1 MNRLITSLKNFN
13 SFKNYHSLYY
23 FNHILKSYNSNDYQ
37 NYVNFCKKN
46 YRKNL
51 FYSNKNLE
59 AFIVCWEPYQETKIH
74 NHSQNGCI
82 LKILEGNM
90 NEILYNKQLININ
103 ENILTKNNIRYI
115 DDNIG
120 YHKMVNGDSRTI
132 SLHIYSPPNFI
143 PKISI

>member
-1 MNRLITSLKNFN
+1 MNRLITTLKNYN
-13 SFKNYHSLYY
+13 SFKNYHSLYV
-23 FNHILKSYNSNDYQ
+23 FKDVLKNSSSSDYK
-37 NYVNFCKKN
+37 NYVSFCQEN
-46 YRKNL
+46 YKKNL
-51 FYSNKNLE
+51 FYSDNNLE

-74 NHSQNGCI
+74 NHSDNGCI

-90 NEILYNKQLININ
+90 TEILYNKDLKILTK
-103 ENILTKNNIRYI
+103 NILPKNNIRYI

-120 YHKMVNGDSRTI
+120 YHKMINGNEKTI